1 MTWYDMKSY
10 IYKYTLKLKNDVPK
24 FGNLKFFVY
33 ICKNPML
40 FWLIEF
46 LSSGLI
52 FPYQPFIEKP
62 LRN

>member
-40 FWLIEF
+40 FLVDRVSIERF
-46 LSSGLI
+46 NLSLSTLH
-52 FPYQPFIEKP
+52 
-62 LRN
+62 